1 MVSEAIKDRLRA
13 LLAATEQGQ
22 RDRNLRGRLAQQMRR
37 RRAATVTEAEAVFA
51 EVVAERLLDGVTR
64 THARL

>member
-1 MVSEAIKDRLRA
+1 MTEAIKARSRA

-22 RDRNLRGRLAQQMRR
+22 RDRELRGRPAQQMRR
-37 RRAATVTEAEAVFA
+37 RRAATVPEAEAVFA
-51 EVVAERLLDGVTR
+51 EVMSERLLDGATR